1 MNVGTGEDLSIQD
14 LALLVAQTVGYEGT
28 VSWDHSRPDGTPR
41 KLLDVSQMS
50 ELGWDASISLKD
62 GMVDVYKEFKQSL
75 EMETMRG

>member
-1 MNVGTGEDLSIQD
+1 MNVGTGADLSIQD
-14 LALLVAQTVGYEGT
+14 LALLVAQIVGYEGT

-50 ELGWDASISLKD
+50 ELGWDASISLKE
-62 GMVDVYKEFKQSL
+62 GLVEVYKEFKQSL

>member
-1 MNVGTGEDLSIQD
+1 MGTGEDLSIQD

-41 KLLDVSQMS
+41 KLLDVSLMS
-50 ELGWDASISLKD
+50 ELGWNASISLKE
-62 GMVDVYKEFKQSL
+62 GMVEVYEEFKKSL